1 MCNRL
6 PRQRSW
12 RSFFGLRRV
21 GTGWGGGRGRRGQR
35 RVRGGADRRA
45 AGAGVA
51 GAHVV
56 AVAHVAAQRISVAAL
71 KQRLNPHSLEGL
83 ETLVGY
89 GMLSSSILAWGGG
102 GKGDRRSSPIGWS
115 SLSLPSG
122 VEHGQRLTFLISIGW
137 EVSRPRLARSGSDS
151 VTSATGPH
159 CFGTQA
165 ERQPRWECP
174 TQSAYTKMGLYDLA
188 IADYS
193 RVVALDGGSAHAFHN
208 RGISQAATRVCPRE
222 RELRSPP
229 QAARRAR
236 AARPTCRMGLP
247 PSRRRPRRRRR
258 RC

>member
-1 MCNRL
+1 MQPTTEAAL
-6 PRQRSW
+6 LAL
-12 RSFFGLRRV
+12 FLRPAQSRDRV
-21 GTGWGGGRGRRGQR
+21 GRGAGTARSAPGAGWSGSPGGGGGGRRRARGRSRA
-35 RVRGGADRRA
+35 RGGAED
-45 AGAGVA
+45 
-51 GAHVV
+51 
-56 AVAHVAAQRISVAAL
+56 
-71 KQRLNPHSLEGL
+71 
-83 ETLVGY
+83 
-89 GMLSSSILAWGGG
+89 LSSSSETEIESAQPRGLGDASGLWYVVVIDPRVGGGG